1 MKMTPFHSKFLM
13 KKMKMKV
20 FCCSSNVA
28 LATFSQRLLAEKP
41 QMVDLDKRDRHSI
54 YIRTVSSQLL
64 LCSGTFVSMMAG
76 LGQKSSVL
84 CMLLCP
90 KGP

>member
-41 QMVDLDKRDRHSI
+41 QMVDSDNSTIGQSLNSSTI
-54 YIRTVSSQLL
+54 GTVYI
-64 LCSGTFVSMMAG
+64 
-76 LGQKSSVL
+76 LGQ
-84 CMLLCP
+84 
-90 KGP
+90 

>member
-1 MKMTPFHSKFLM
+1 M
-13 KKMKMKV
+13 KKMKE

-54 YIRTVSSQLL
+54 YIRTVSSQLPW
-64 LCSGTFVSMMAG
+64 SGAG
-76 LGQKSSVL
+76 IFFFLTDVTHY
-84 CMLLCP
+84 
-90 KGP
+90 

>member
-1 MKMTPFHSKFLM
+1 MFSTTLHFTFKYNFIMKMTSFHSKFLM

-54 YIRTVSSQLL
+54 YN
-64 LCSGTFVSMMAG
+64 
-76 LGQKSSVL
+76 
-84 CMLLCP
+84 
-90 KGP
+90 